1 MGINAAGVAKA
12 SPSAWSTQSITLNAN
27 LAPGIFQGAFP
38 APCTPNPTKCSLAR
52 ATSRWDFPAGTLL
65 PHVFISNRI
74 PNKTPSQLEFL
85 QQLCSHIPT
94 RCSSPCPP
102 RTQIL
107 LYRSQ
112 KVPDGFLGS
121 CRSSVE
127 QDQAEGTAEFPFPPG
142 FPQRKLHSGNLGT
155 ILCFHGPFIPGN
167 FQVPEFQKTPRMA

>member
-38 APCTPNPTKCSLAR
+38 APRTPNPTKCSLAR

-85 QQLCSHIPT
+85 WQLCSRIPT

-107 LYRSQ
+107 LYHSQ
-112 KVPDGFLGS
+112 KVPGAFLGS
-121 CRSSVE
+121 CRSRTRQREPQNSRSLRVFRRGSCTQETWE
-127 QDQAEGTAEFPFPPG
+127 QSFVPMVH
-142 FPQRKLHSGNLGT
+142 LSLG
-155 ILCFHGPFIPGN
+155 ISRCQNSRRHQGWLN
-167 FQVPEFQKTPRMA
+167 